1 MTVCILDDYI
11 YWLWL
16 SLAGGAANNGYSL
29 LLEHFRDAKA
39 IYEANIDEYSEVDGL
54 EKKFALK
61 LEDKD
66 LTHAKEIFDF
76 CRAHSV
82 RLLHCMEPDYPIKL
96 KWTYAYPVLLYIY
109 GTLPNLNEILT
120 VAVVG
125 TRDYTDY
132 GRIAAY
138 RIGGGLAR
146 ARSVVISGLA
156 LGNDSIAQ
164 LAAVNNGGKTIAV
177 MGTGIDRIY
186 PSEHRE
192 LAKLIAKNGALVTE
206 FAPGTPPKRE
216 NFPIRNR
223 IISGLSDAVA
233 LIEARARSGALITT
247 KFATEQSRSVYAVPG
262 DITSPTSY
270 GPISLL
276 KDGAKPITNAA
287 DIIEDFVCQYSYL
300 NAVME
305 NTNFDVAVPKGV
317 NTASES
323 ALIPTWSKTKR
334 RSEALTFD
342 HDFTGDSEKIGIA
355 KFFGGFKDR
364 DKSEKKNTKKNPAD
378 KKKAEPEMKKNVKK
392 PMPEGLSETESK
404 IYTTIAETGRIN
416 AEELT
421 DADTPT
427 ADVMS
432 ALTKL
437 EILGIVKSLPGG
449 FYILAD

>member
-1 MTVCILDDYI
+1 MDDYI

-16 SLAGGAANNGYSL
+16 SLAGGVANNGYSL
-29 LLEHFRDAKA
+29 LLEHFGDARA
-39 IYEANIDEYSEVDGL
+39 VYEAELDDYARVDGL
-54 EKKFALK
+54 EKRLASRLMN
-61 LEDKD
+61 KD
-66 LTHAKEIFDF
+66 LSRAEEIFDF
-76 CRAHSV
+76 CRSRSV

-96 KWTYAYPVLLYIY
+96 KWTYAYPVLLYVY
-109 GTLPNLNEILT
+109 GTLPNLNEVLT

-125 TRDYTDY
+125 TRHFTDY

-146 ARSVVISGLA
+146 ARSVVVSGMA

-192 LAKLIAKNGALVTE
+192 LAKLISKNGALVTE
-206 FAPGTPPKRE
+206 FAPGTPPIGK

-233 LIEARARSGALITT
+233 LIECPEKSGALITA
-247 KFATEQSRSVYAVPG
+247 KYATEQSRSIYAVPG
-262 DITSPTSY
+262 DITSPTSH

-276 KDGAKPITNAA
+276 KDGAKPITNAG

-300 NAVME
+300 NSVME

-317 NTASES
+317 NTASEAS
-323 ALIPTWSKTKR
+323 LIPSWPKAQRYSDATP
-334 RSEALTFD
+334 FD
-342 HDFTGDSEKIGIA
+342 NAVQAPAKNGLA
-355 KFFGGFKDR
+355 KFFTGTKP
-364 DKSEKKNTKKNPAD
+364 SETK
-378 KKKAEPEMKKNVKK
+378 KKKAKAQVPEIKKAEKK
-392 PMPEGLSETESK
+392 PMPEGLSELEGKLYTK
-404 IYTTIAETGRIN
+404 ISDSGRIN
-416 AEELT
+416 AESLT

-437 EILGIVKSLPGG
+437 EILGIIKSQAGG
-449 FYILAD
+449 FYMLAD

>member
-16 SLAGGAANNGYSL
+16 SLNGGVANNGYSL
-29 LLEHFRDAKA
+29 LLEHFKDARA
-39 IYEANIDEYSEVDGL
+39 VYEAGLDDYARVDGL
-54 EKKFALK
+54 EKRFASK
-61 LEDKD
+61 LTNKD
-66 LTHAKEIFDF
+66 LSQAREIYDF
-76 CRAHSV
+76 CQTHSV
-82 RLLHCMEPDYPIKL
+82 RLLHCMEPEYPVKL
-96 KWTYAYPVLLYIY
+96 KWTYAYPVLLYVY

-125 TRDYTDY
+125 TRHFTDY

-146 ARSVVISGLA
+146 AKSIVVSGMA
-156 LGNDSIAQ
+156 LGHDSIAQ
-164 LAAVNNGGKTIAV
+164 LAAINNGGKTIAV

-206 FAPGTPPKRE
+206 FPPGTPPSGK

-233 LIEARARSGALITT
+233 LIECPERSGALITT

-262 DITSPTSY
+262 DITSPTSH

-276 KDGAKPITNAA
+276 KDGAKPITNAG
-287 DIIEDFVCQYSYL
+287 DIIEDYVCQYSYL
-300 NAVME
+300 NAVLA

-317 NTASES
+317 NTASE
-323 ALIPTWSKTKR
+323 ARLIPSWSRAKRYSDAMLFESSPKT
-334 RSEALTFD
+334 
-342 HDFTGDSEKIGIA
+342 GIS
-355 KFFGGFKDR
+355 KFFSSSKD
-364 DKSEKKNTKKNPAD
+364 DG
-378 KKKAEPEMKKNVKK
+378 KKKKKKSKDSAEMPVKAKPEVKPAQRK
-392 PMPEGLSETESK
+392 PMPDGLSELEQK
-404 IYTTIAETGRIN
+404 IYSRLCEGRMN
-416 AEELT
+416 ADSLVDEN
-421 DADTPT
+421 TP
-427 ADVMS
+427 ASEVMS

-437 EILGIVKSLPGG
+437 EILGVINSQAGG
-449 FYILAD
+449 FYSLAD